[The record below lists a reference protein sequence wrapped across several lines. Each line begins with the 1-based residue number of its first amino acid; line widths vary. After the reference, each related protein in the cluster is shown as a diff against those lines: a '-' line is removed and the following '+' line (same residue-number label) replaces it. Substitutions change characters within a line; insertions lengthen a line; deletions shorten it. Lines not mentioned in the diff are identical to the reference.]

1 MINYWRSVMPTLLRE
16 EVDIYVKPEIH
27 DTGLD
32 SKLAEVTVGDLH
44 GNMIKLLYFLVRYGI
59 ANISSDDYDKL
70 LKIYQT
76 PLENIDKE
84 CLIQFNN
91 ILDRIVFQ
99 KGRMIRLLGDE
110 LADRG
115 ANDYFTLKL
124 LEKLQLNK
132 VPVEILL
139 SNHSVEFIESYENE
153 DRFHTTMVPY
163 EGICHSIESLQR
175 LVDKEVIS
183 REEVLELA
191 NVGYKPALRALSY
204 SLNEDQSEITIYSHA
219 GIGLETIEKL
229 AKSLNVPYL
238 DSSAKKLA
246 ATIDNIN
253 RVFQGYA
260 TTNTVHTL
268 YSRETMT
275 AAYKCNREFVI
286 ESPIEFIMMNRNYEV
301 LNRPVTHSS
310 YHINF
315 VHGHEI
321 SDLTKENIYNLDDD
335 LGKSSDPILAPKNRG
350 VYSAV
355 MHIVPPSFAQKLLFD
370 VSQSLQEE
378 SFESVD
384 KLYESTYTPRFS
396 LFRPESILVAEE
408 DLVSPKKT
416 SDNVEKLYEPIL
428 SPRFSLFKPKSILVP
443 EVDLLT
449 WKKLFGND
457 SAF

>member
-1 MINYWRSVMPTLLRE
+1 MINYWRNVMPTLLRE

-32 SKLAEVTVGDLH
+32 GNLAEVTVGDLH

-59 ANISSDDYDKL
+59 ANISVEDYEKL
-70 LKIYQT
+70 VKIYQT

-84 CLIQFNN
+84 CLIQFNT
-91 ILDRIVFQ
+91 ILDRIVFE

-139 SNHSVEFIESYENE
+139 SNHSVEFIESYEKE

-204 SLNEDQSEITIYSHA
+204 SLNEDLSEITIYSHA

-229 AKSLNVPYL
+229 AKNLGVPYL
-238 DSSAKKLA
+238 DNSAKELA
-246 ATIDNIN
+246 STIDNIN

-260 TTNTVHTL
+260 STNTLNKL

-275 AAYKCNREFVI
+275 AAYKCSREYVI
-286 ESPIEFIMMNRNYEV
+286 DSPIEFIMMNRNYDV
-301 LNRPVTHSS
+301 LNRPATHSG
-310 YHINF
+310 YRINF

-335 LGKSSDPILAPKNRG
+335 LGKSSEPILAPKNRG

-355 MHIVPPSFAQKLLFD
+355 MHVVPPAKEQKLLFD
-370 VSQSLQEE
+370 VSQSLQEQP
-378 SFESVD
+378 FERVD
-384 KLYESTYTPRFS
+384 KLYESTFNTRFS
-396 LFRPESILVAEE
+396 LFKPQPILVAEE
-408 DLVSPKKT
+408 DLLSLEKSFDGV
-416 SDNVEKLYEPIL
+416 DKLYEPVFNPAL
-428 SPRFSLFKPKSILVP
+428 SLFKPKSILAA
-443 EVDLLT
+443 EEELLT
-449 WKKLFGND
+449 WKKLFPND
-457 SAF
+457 Y